1 MQDQNKRHHPL
12 DLNTLKGHGDSV
24 TGLCFSSD
32 ARSLATGKKKKK
44 SSYFVQLYVYVWLL
58 IFTIHSALLELE
70 LWVESLCWYFMVTL
84 LLGRCLLCVKCGW
97 YGGRGMV
104 EILIVWKI
112 SVIELEILF
121 FRLLSECRGGGRGGW
136 DVFYSKYLI
145 CLTKEGIFNTYSF
158 LYIHTACADGV
169 VRIFK
174 LDDASSKSFKYESQ
188 VTLMQ
193 YQILP
198 MLPVYSCFSSQFL

>member
-1 MQDQNKRHHPL
+1 MTQSQGYVFPL
-12 DLNTLKGHGDSV
+12 MREV
-24 TGLCFSSD
+24 WQQV
-32 ARSLATGKKKKK
+32 KKKEKK

-97 YGGRGMV
+97 YGGRGLV

-136 DVFYSKYLI
+136 DVVLFK
-145 CLTKEGIFNTYSF
+145 IFDLSYKGGNF
-158 LYIHTACADGV
+158 
-169 VRIFK
+169 
-174 LDDASSKSFKYESQ
+174 
-188 VTLMQ
+188 
-193 YQILP
+193 
-198 MLPVYSCFSSQFL
+198 